1 MKFYLF
7 RHGQTDWNKE
17 RRIQGHSNIPLNKT
31 GQEQALKLR
40 EILSHLE
47 LDIIYS
53 SDLDRAFETAVIGIG
68 DADIKV
74 EKDIRLREAHFG
86 EAEGMLLGDIVSKFG
101 EDTWNKFMTLDPDDL
116 EISFPGGESRKSSIV
131 RMRAVIDELR
141 RDNKFER
148 VGISTHG
155 GVVRNLLASYLIE
168 SGKQGRFDIP
178 IPNCVVYE
186 LDFSTG
192 EAIVS
197 GPIE

>member
-68 DADIKV
+68 DTDIKV

-116 EISFPGGESRKSSIV
+116 EISFPGGEYRKSSIV

-141 RDNKFER
+141 RDNNFER

-168 SGKQGRFDIP
+168 SGKQGKFDIP
-178 IPNCVVYE
+178 IHNCVVYE